1 MNPATLIAV
10 LVLSVA
16 VTGTL
21 GLAVYSVVTPWW
33 KSRAGRA
40 YFSIFG
46 SLVVLAWH
54 FVIEGVFGQASPWAE
69 VVLIALVQAAIV
81 FNILTALRK
90 QLRGYRKRHPAK

>member
-1 MNPATLIAV
+1 MNPLTIVAA
-10 LVLSVA
+10 LVLTIA

-21 GLAVYSVVTPWW
+21 GLAVYSALTPWW

-54 FVIEGVFGQASPWAE
+54 FLFEGIFGQASPWAE
-69 VVLIALVQAAIV
+69 VVLISLVQAAIV

-90 QLRGYRKRHPAK
+90 QLRGWRKRRATN